1 MILSKLQGS
10 RRVTPSANVIPKNAV
25 ATVRYTMVARVVMG
39 LAGTVPVIAMGV
51 ARAPE
56 SVQTRIEPAVLNFYE
71 RVPDFA
77 LPAPTGGIT
86 LLSVNRFDFACHHLL

>member
-39 LAGTVPVIAMGV
+39 LAGTVPVITMGV
-51 ARAPE
+51 ARAP
-56 SVQTRIEPAVLNFYE
+56 
-71 RVPDFA
+71 
-77 LPAPTGGIT
+77 
-86 LLSVNRFDFACHHLL
+86 